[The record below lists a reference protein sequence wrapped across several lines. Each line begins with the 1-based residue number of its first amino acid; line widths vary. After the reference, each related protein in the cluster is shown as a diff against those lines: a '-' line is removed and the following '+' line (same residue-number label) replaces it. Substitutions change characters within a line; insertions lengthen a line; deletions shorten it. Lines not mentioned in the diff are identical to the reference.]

1 MSILLVVDAA
11 CDLPLTFIEERGI
24 LLFPIVVNIDGQL
37 YEDNKDTNDL
47 KAFYAEDLLTLEH
60 KAETIPFS
68 PEKIHQVFK
77 DDIMDFYDFALVQT
91 ASKKRSTIYENYEA
105 AHPRI
110 LKSYREARESGRTDK
125 HFALR
130 IMNSTNMFTGQGLL
144 AAFTSDLIVA
154 GKSNQ
159 DVLKLA
165 EAFKDKIYAYM
176 LPPKVGYIRGRA
188 KSRGENSIGAFG
200 ALVAKSLDIKPI
212 IQFKSDETVSISN
225 AKGFDNAVDKLFE
238 YAAKRV
244 RAGLLSRYVIVSI
257 AGDEKEL
264 LNYQSF
270 MALQEVAKLHDVEVM
285 TCVMGLSGGINLGP
299 GAISLALA
307 AEQHSFDDE

>member
-11 CDLPLTFIEERGI
+11 CDLPSSFLVERGI
-24 LLFPIVVNIDGQL
+24 LLFPIVVNVNGQL
-37 YEDNKDTNDL
+37 YEDNKDTEEL
-47 KAFYAEDLLTLEH
+47 KAFYTEDRLTLEH
-60 KAETIPFS
+60 QAETIPFS

-77 DDIMDFYDFALVQT
+77 DDIMEFYDFALIQT
-91 ASKKRSTIYENYEA
+91 ASKKRSPIFENYEA
-105 AHPRI
+105 AQPRI
-110 LKSYREARESGRTDK
+110 LKSYREAKESGRTDK
-125 HFALR
+125 HFAMR

-144 AAFTSDLIVA
+144 AAFTSDLIVS

-159 DVLKLA
+159 DVVRLA

-176 LPPKVGYIRGRA
+176 IPPKVGYIRGRA
-188 KSRGENSIGAFG
+188 KSRGENSIGAFS

-212 IQFKSDETVSISN
+212 IQFKSDETESISN
-225 AKGFDNAVDKLFE
+225 SKGFESVVNKLFD
-238 YAAKRV
+238 YATKRI

-264 LNYQSF
+264 LSYQSYKA
-270 MALQEVAKLHDVEVM
+270 MLEVAKLNDIEVM

-307 AEQHSFDDE
+307 AEKHSFDDE